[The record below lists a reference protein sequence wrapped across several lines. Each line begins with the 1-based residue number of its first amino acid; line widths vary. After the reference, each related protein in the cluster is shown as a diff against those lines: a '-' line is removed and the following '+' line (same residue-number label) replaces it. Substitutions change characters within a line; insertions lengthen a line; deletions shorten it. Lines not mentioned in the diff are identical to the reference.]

1 MVKKT
6 LTYLM
11 IILMAFICA
20 MNYQLFV
27 FPNSFAPAGL
37 NGICTMIQH
46 LFDFSIGYLNLL
58 INIPLAVAVFFLV
71 SKPQALRSMA
81 YTLAFSVFT
90 LVLEQV
96 DLSSF
101 AYDTANGT
109 STVLGPV
116 VAGIITGF
124 ASGLLFRTGA
134 NTGGTEFIA
143 SLIHKKNPQVNFFW
157 VIFALN
163 ISVAGLSY
171 FVYNFQMEPVLLCIM
186 YSFASSTVRDRMS
199 QNSRSAVRFE
209 IVTDDPQRL
218 SDSIIQNL
226 HHSSTMI
233 PAKGMY
239 SGKPTNVL
247 ICVVNKSQVAD
258 LLSIVKMHPNSFVIM
273 SHVAQVV
280 GNFKKVDKNGN
291 EQISMLDE
299 IEI

>member
-1 MVKKT
+1 MVKKI

-11 IILMAFICA
+11 IILMAFVCA

-46 LFDFSIGYLNLL
+46 LFGVSIGYLNLL
-58 INIPLAVAVFFLV
+58 INIPLALAVFFAV
-71 SKPQALRSMA
+71 SKPQAIRSMA

-90 LVLEQV
+90 LILEQV

-101 AYDTANGT
+101 AYDTANGS

-124 ASGLLFRTGA
+124 ASGLLFRGGA
-134 NTGGTEFIA
+134 NTGGTEFVA

-171 FVYNFQMEPVLLCIM
+171 FVYGFQMEPVLLCIL
-186 YSFASSTVRDRMS
+186 YSFASSSVRDRMS

-209 IVTDDPQRL
+209 IVTDSPQQL
-218 SDSIIQNL
+218 SDAIIFNL
-226 HHSSTMI
+226 QHSSTLI
-233 PAKGMY
+233 PAKGMF
-239 SGKPTNVL
+239 SGKETNVL
-247 ICVVNKSQVAD
+247 ICVVNKSQVTE
-258 LLSIVKMHPNSFVIM
+258 LLNIVHDFPNSFVIM
-273 SHVAQVV
+273 SQLSRVV
-280 GNFKKVDKNGN
+280 GNFKKLDSRGN
-291 EQISMLDE
+291 EQRPMIDE

>member
-90 LVLEQV
+90 LILEQV

-109 STVLGPV
+109 SIVLGPV

-186 YSFASSTVRDRMS
+186 YSFASSTVRNRMS

-239 SGKPTNVL
+239 SGRPTNVL
-247 ICVVNKSQVAD
+247 ICVVNKSQVAE

-280 GNFKKVDKNGN
+280 GNFKKVDKHGN

>member
-90 LVLEQV
+90 LILEQV

-209 IVTDDPQRL
+209 IVTDQPREL
-218 SDSIIQNL
+218 SDAIIFNL
-226 HHSSTMI
+226 QHSSTLI
-233 PAKGMY
+233 PAKGMF
-239 SGKPTNVL
+239 SGKETNVL
-247 ICVVNKSQVAD
+247 ICVVNKSQVTE
-258 LLSIVKMHPNSFVIM
+258 LLNIIHEFPNSFVVM
-273 SHVAQVV
+273 SQVSRVV
-280 GNFKKVDKNGN
+280 GNFKKLDRRGN
-291 EQISMLDE
+291 LQTSMLDE

>member
-58 INIPLAVAVFFLV
+58 INIPLAMAVFFLV

-90 LVLEQV
+90 LILERV

-209 IVTDDPQRL
+209 IVTDQPREL
-218 SDSIIQNL
+218 SDAIIFNL
-226 HHSSTMI
+226 QHSSTLI
-233 PAKGMY
+233 PAKGMF
-239 SGKPTNVL
+239 SGKETNVL
-247 ICVVNKSQVAD
+247 ICVVNKSQVTE
-258 LLSIVKMHPNSFVIM
+258 LLNIIHEFPNSFVVM
-273 SHVAQVV
+273 SQVSRVV
-280 GNFKKVDKNGN
+280 GNFKKLDRRGN
-291 EQISMLDE
+291 LQTSMLDE

>member
-71 SKPQALRSMA
+71 SKPQALRSMV

-90 LVLEQV
+90 LILEQV

-209 IVTDDPQRL
+209 IVTDQPREL
-218 SDSIIQNL
+218 SDAIIFNL
-226 HHSSTMI
+226 QHSSTLI
-233 PAKGMY
+233 PAKGMF
-239 SGKPTNVL
+239 SGKETNVL
-247 ICVVNKSQVAD
+247 ICVVNKSQVTE
-258 LLSIVKMHPNSFVIM
+258 LLNIIHEFPNSFVVM
-273 SHVAQVV
+273 SQVSRVV
-280 GNFKKVDKNGN
+280 GNFKKLDRRGN
-291 EQISMLDE
+291 LQTSMLDE

>member
-46 LFDFSIGYLNLL
+46 LFGFSIGYLNLL

-71 SKPQALRSMA
+71 SKPQALRSMV

-90 LVLEQV
+90 LILEQV

-209 IVTDDPQRL
+209 IVTDQPREL
-218 SDSIIQNL
+218 SDAIIFNL
-226 HHSSTMI
+226 QHSSTLI
-233 PAKGMY
+233 PAKGMF
-239 SGKPTNVL
+239 SGKETNVL
-247 ICVVNKSQVAD
+247 ICVVNKSQVTE
-258 LLSIVKMHPNSFVIM
+258 LLNIIHEFPNSFVVM
-273 SHVAQVV
+273 SQVSRVV
-280 GNFKKVDKNGN
+280 GNFKKLDRRGN
-291 EQISMLDE
+291 LQTSMLDE

>member
-1 MVKKT
+1 MVKKI

-11 IILMAFICA
+11 IILMAFVCA

-46 LFDFSIGYLNLL
+46 LFGVSIGYLNLL
-58 INIPLAVAVFFLV
+58 INFPLALAVFFLV

-81 YTLAFSVFT
+81 YTLAFSAFT
-90 LVLEQV
+90 LILEQV

-101 AYDTANGT
+101 AYNTANGS

-124 ASGLLFRTGA
+124 ASGILFRGGA
-134 NTGGTEFIA
+134 NTGGTEFVA

-171 FVYNFQMEPVLLCIM
+171 FVYGFQMEPVLLCIL
-186 YSFASSTVRDRMS
+186 YSFASSSVRDRMS

-209 IVTDDPQRL
+209 IVTEDPQRL
-218 SDSIIQNL
+218 SDAIIQSL

-247 ICVVNKSQVAD
+247 ICVVNKSQVAE
-258 LLSIVKMHPNSFVIM
+258 LLAIVKSHPNSFVIM
-273 SHVAQVV
+273 SHVAQVI
-280 GNFKKVDKNGN
+280 GNFKRLDSRGN
-291 EQISMLDE
+291 EQTSMIDE

>member
-90 LVLEQV
+90 LILEQV

-124 ASGLLFRTGA
+124 ASGILFRTGA
-134 NTGGTEFIA
+134 NTGGTEFVA

-171 FVYNFQMEPVLLCIM
+171 FVYDFQMEPVLLCIM

-209 IVTDDPQRL
+209 IVTDQPREL
-218 SDSIIQNL
+218 SDAIIFNL
-226 HHSSTMI
+226 QHSSTLI
-233 PAKGMY
+233 PAKGMF
-239 SGKPTNVL
+239 SGKETNVL
-247 ICVVNKSQVAD
+247 ICVVNKSQVTE
-258 LLSIVKMHPNSFVIM
+258 LLNIIHEFPNSFVVM
-273 SHVAQVV
+273 SQVSRVV
-280 GNFKKVDKNGN
+280 GNFKKLDRRGN
-291 EQISMLDE
+291 LQTSMLDE

>member
-90 LVLEQV
+90 LILERM

-124 ASGLLFRTGA
+124 ASGLIGV
-134 NTGGTEFIA
+134 GTT
-143 SLIHKKNPQVNFFW
+143 W
-157 VIFALN
+157 
-163 ISVAGLSY
+163 
-171 FVYNFQMEPVLLCIM
+171 LLCIPINAII
-186 YSFASSTVRDRMS
+186 YALTNIAGLEAYLPWEVAAILVGISVVLTSFAGVIPA
-199 QNSRSAVRFE
+199 RSAAKK
-209 IVTDDPQRL
+209 DP
-218 SDSIIQNL
+218 
-226 HHSSTMI
+226 
-233 PAKGMY
+233 
-239 SGKPTNVL
+239 
-247 ICVVNKSQVAD
+247 VVA
-258 LLSIVKMHPNSFVIM
+258 LRT
-273 SHVAQVV
+273 
-280 GNFKKVDKNGN
+280 
-291 EQISMLDE
+291 E
-299 IEI
+299 